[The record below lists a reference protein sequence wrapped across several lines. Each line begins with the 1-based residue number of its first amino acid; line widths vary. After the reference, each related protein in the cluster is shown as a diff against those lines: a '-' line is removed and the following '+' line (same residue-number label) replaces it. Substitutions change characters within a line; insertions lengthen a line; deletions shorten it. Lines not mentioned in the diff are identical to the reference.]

1 MSDFAEELYKLR
13 ILTGAEFIAQLK
25 LVAACGEFHPLEGE
39 TNIYTAGGE
48 KDKDYNNQL
57 NAARKAVELGYRVFI
72 LPNPNRGRTPDFIF
86 EKRGI
91 YRLYDLKTV
100 HGKASARNRLVESV
114 GQANRV
120 LLNMRKKYA
129 TRTLAVDIKEYFEYN
144 PEAVEVLIFKGMR
157 SISISR
163 YQTTSPMFFKEFRKR
178 YEK

>member
-13 ILTGAEFIAQLK
+13 VLKGAEFVSQLK
-25 LVAACGEFHPLEGE
+25 LLAARGEFHPLAGE

-48 KDKDYNNQL
+48 RDKDYNNLL
-57 NAARKAVELGYRVFI
+57 NAARKAVELGFRVFI

-86 EKRGI
+86 EKKGI
-91 YRLYDLKTV
+91 YRLYDLKTIS
-100 HGKASARNRLVESV
+100 GKASAGNRLVESV

-129 TRTLAVDIKEYFEYN
+129 TRTLAVNIKDFFEYN

-157 SISISR
+157 AISISR
-163 YQTTSPMFFKEFRKR
+163 YQTTSPLFFKEFRKQ

>member
-13 ILTGAEFIAQLK
+13 ILTGAKFIAQLK
-25 LVAACGEFHPLEGE
+25 LVAARGEFHPLEGE
-39 TNIYTAGGE
+39 TNIYTTGGE
-48 KDKDYNNQL
+48 RNKDYNNQL

-91 YRLYDLKTV
+91 YKLYDLKTIQ
-100 HGKASARNRLVESV
+100 GNASVSNRLKESI
-114 GQANRV
+114 GQCNRV
-120 LLNMRKKYA
+120 LLNMRRNYSTRLLA
-129 TRTLAVDIKEYFEYN
+129 TDIKTYFEMN
-144 PEAVEVLIFKGMR
+144 SEAVEVLIFRGRK

-163 YQTTSPMFFKEFRKR
+163 FYIDSPMFEKEFRKQ